1 LTDKLVQTVERYFS
15 RLRDEHGLGA
25 GTDERSYYPALAELL
40 NALGQELK
48 PKILCLSD
56 LANTGAGH
64 PDFGLYAASQVQ
76 KGEPRKGQPP
86 ERGVI
91 EMKGVDD
98 ETWLTADTKQVSKYF
113 GAYRLVVVSN
123 LRDFLIVGEGPTG
136 EATNLEG
143 FRLASNA
150 KAFWKMVAMPRKSA
164 ERVGRAFGEY
174 LRRALT
180 QSVALREPKDVAWFL
195 ASYARDALQRVEN
208 AGDLPALANVR
219 SSLEQALGV
228 TFDAEKGEHFF
239 RSTLVQTLFYG
250 VFSAWVLWARETPRS
265 SPKFQWKQ
273 ATWHLTV
280 PFIRTL
286 FDQIA
291 SPVHLQPLRLI
302 EVLDW
307 TAATLNR
314 IDDVEFFKRFNDA
327 DAVQFFYEPFLEAF
341 DPELRKEL
349 GVWYTPNE
357 VVTYMVA
364 RVDKALR
371 EDLKIEE
378 GLASE
383 RVYILDPCCGTGA
396 FLAAVLKRIEASYEA
411 KGYGGLKGQMVKKAA
426 LSRVFGFEIM
436 PAPFVVAHLQVG
448 LTLRAMGA
456 TLDGNTERAGIF
468 LTNALTGWEPHVT
481 KPLPFPG
488 LEEERS
494 RADKVKQ
501 DEPILVVI
509 GNPPYNGFAGVN
521 EGKEERAL
529 TDAYKQP
536 KKVRRPEGQGLNDL
550 YVRFFRMAE
559 RRIVQK
565 LTIEKKDLLSNDVQF
580 HYEDGGSGIVC
591 FISNYSWL
599 DGLSFTAMRE
609 RYLEAYDAI
618 RIDCLNGDARKT
630 GKTTPDGKPDPSIFS
645 TEHNREG
652 IQVGTAIATMIRQIA
667 HMPATSVESRQVW
680 GTGKL
685 QELLDTAE
693 VDPASL
699 YAKVTPQ
706 LELGLPFVTTTTG
719 VGYFDW
725 PKLPD
730 LLPLSFPGVKTSRDE
745 FLVAID
751 RDQLDARLAVY
762 FDSNVTHQEM
772 RSHSPSVMMKTSGY
786 DASATR
792 DRLVKRG
799 RPNDQPIRF
808 AYRPFDCRW
817 LFWESSEG
825 LLDRPR
831 EEMWPH
837 IAPGNKWLSV
847 AQHLR
852 KGEYEP
858 QYVVTTTMGSLHL
871 IERGANLFP
880 VFRSEGQS
888 SDGNAQLDPNLSAAA
903 AAFLA
908 ANALPPETLFDHA
921 VAILH
926 SAAYRSASA
935 GGLRMDWPRIP
946 VPMSANQLRASAAL
960 GSALS
965 TLLDPE
971 EQVSGVSVGSLRAS
985 LRTFGLPAKQGALN
999 VNESDLALTS
1009 GWGYFQIDKT
1019 TGAKKT
1025 MAGQGTVVIR
1035 DYTAAEL
1042 VALDAEGKVLGLS
1055 RDELVAL
1062 IGKRTVDVY
1071 LNADTYWSNVP
1082 EKVWGYALGG
1092 YQVIKK
1098 WLSYREQGV
1107 LGRALK
1113 TDEAAYVS
1121 QMVRRIAAIL
1131 MMGPVLDANYIACA
1145 ADAQTYETLG
1155 LSREVARER
1164 KGAKTLKR
1172 GASNKHTPATRQNRE
1187 AEAARGKRKK
1197 KSTQA

>member
-1 LTDKLVQTVERYFS
+1 LTDKLIQIVERYFS

-40 NALGQELK
+40 NALGHELK
-48 PKILCLSD
+48 PKVLCLSD

-64 PDFGLYAASQVQ
+64 PDFGLYAANQVQ

-113 GAYRLVVVSN
+113 GAFQLVIVSN

-136 EATNLEG
+136 AATKLEG
-143 FRLASNA
+143 FRLAPTA
-150 KAFWKMVAMPRKSA
+150 KAFWEMVATPRKSA
-164 ERVGRAFGEY
+164 ERVGAAFGEY
-174 LRRALT
+174 LKRALT

-195 ASYARDALQRVEN
+195 ASYARDALQRVES

-250 VFSAWVLWARETPRS
+250 VFSAWALWARETPRS
-265 SPKFQWKQ
+265 SPKFQWRL

-291 SPVHLQPLRLI
+291 SPAHLQPLRLI

-314 IDDVEFFKRFNDA
+314 VKDEEFFKKFNDA

-364 RVDKALR
+364 RIDKALR
-371 EDLKIEE
+371 EDLEIED
-378 GLASE
+378 GLASD
-383 RVYILDPCCGTGA
+383 RVYILDPCCGTGT

-411 KGYGGLKGQMVKKAA
+411 KGFGALKGQMVKKAA

-448 LTLRAMGA
+448 LTLRAMDA
-456 TLDGNTERAGIF
+456 TLDTSTERAGIF

-501 DEPILVVI
+501 DAPILVVI

-565 LTIEKKDLLSNDVQF
+565 LMIEKKDLLSNDVHF

-618 RIDCLNGDARKT
+618 RIDCLNGDKYKT
-630 GKTTPDGKPDPSIFS
+630 GKTTPEGLPDPSIFS

-652 IQVGTAIATMIRQIA
+652 IQVGTAIATLVRKLDHRPI
-667 HMPATSVESRQVW
+667 TSVEFRHLW
-680 GTGKL
+680 GTQKR
-685 QELLDTAE
+685 QELIDTAE
-693 VDPASL
+693 TDPTTLYSL
-699 YAKVTPQ
+699 VAPP
-706 LELGLPFVTTTTG
+706 LELGLPFVSTVVG
-719 VGYFDW
+719 AGYFEW
-725 PKLPD
+725 VSLPH
-730 LLPLSFPGVKTSRDE
+730 LFPTSFPGVKTSRDE
-745 FLVAID
+745 FLVDID
-751 RDQLDARLAVY
+751 RDALDQRIAEY
-762 FDSNVTHQEM
+762 FDPKVGNEDIRARYPQ
-772 RSHSPSVMMKTSGY
+772 VMAVS
-786 DASATR
+786 DRFDPAATR
-792 DRLVKRG
+792 ATLLKRG
-799 RPNDQPIRF
+799 SIAENIVRY
-808 AYRPFDCRW
+808 AYRPFDVRW
-817 LFWESSEG
+817 LYWEPETK
-825 LLDRPR
+825 LLD
-831 EEMWPH
+831 E
-837 IAPGNKWLSV
+837 K
-847 AQHLR
+847 
-852 KGEYEP
+852 
-858 QYVVTTTMGSLHL
+858 
-871 IERGANLFP
+871 
-880 VFRSEGQS
+880 RSEYQPHSFVGNNTLATQQKPRGEWQS
-888 SDGNAQLDPNLSAAA
+888 SQIVQSIACLDLIDRGSSNFPMALKDLQTGEVRPNLSKPVHDFLANLKIEDS
-903 AAFLA
+903 AAFYGALA
-908 ANALPPETLFDHA
+908 TLHA
-921 VAILH
+921 P
-926 SAAYRSASA
+926 AYRTENEGA
-935 GGLRMDWPRIP
+935 LRMDWPRVPIP
-946 VPMSANQLRASAAL
+946 GEAHRLNHSAAL
-960 GSALS
+960 GESLA
-965 TLLDPE
+965 TLLNPE
-971 EQVSGVSVGSLRAS
+971 RLAPGVSSGLLRS
-985 LRTFGLPAKQGALN
+985 GLR
-999 VNESDLALTS
+999 
-1009 GWGYFQIDKT
+1009 
-1019 TGAKKT
+1019 
-1025 MAGQGTVVIR
+1025 
-1035 DYTAAEL
+1035 
-1042 VALDAEGKVLGLS
+1042 VLGLP
-1055 RDELVAL
+1055 
-1062 IGKRTVDVY
+1062 T
-1071 LNADTYWSNVP
+1071 
-1082 EKVWGYALGG
+1082 
-1092 YQVIKK
+1092 
-1098 WLSYREQGV
+1098 
-1107 LGRALK
+1107 
-1113 TDEAAYVS
+1113 
-1121 QMVRRIAAIL
+1121 
-1131 MMGPVLDANYIACA
+1131 
-1145 ADAQTYETLG
+1145 
-1155 LSREVARER
+1155 
-1164 KGAKTLKR
+1164 KR
-1172 GASNKHTPATRQNRE
+1172 GGSHLAPLTSP
-1187 AEAARGKRKK
+1187 
-1197 KSTQA
+1197 